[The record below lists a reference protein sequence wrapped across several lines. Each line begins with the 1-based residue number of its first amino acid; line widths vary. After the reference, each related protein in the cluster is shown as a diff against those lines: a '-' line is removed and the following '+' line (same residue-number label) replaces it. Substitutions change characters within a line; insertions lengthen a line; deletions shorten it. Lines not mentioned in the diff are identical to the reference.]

1 MAMCA
6 GFIGEILRNRTYH
19 GHAIAVDLIARLAY
33 GAVVL
38 ATIAIFL
45 WLYAIN

>member
-1 MAMCA
+1 MCS

-19 GHAIAVDLIARLAY
+19 GRAIAVDLIARTAC

-38 ATIAIFL
+38 LTVAVCVWMYGIH
-45 WLYAIN
+45 